1 MQDNF
6 FFREP
11 STKKKMLDILFIY
24 SKLNPDTGYRQGM
37 HEILAPILWVVEVDA
52 VDSTP
57 SASEHEAEQTQT
69 QAQTHDATRNETQTQ
84 TETENVGLMRNALDP
99 EYAEHDSFNLFCAVM
114 QTTKSFYEMG
124 QTKDS
129 SPIVARCRRIHEE
142 ILQTIDPDLANHL
155 QVIGVLPQ
163 VYLM

>member
-11 STKKKMLDILFIY
+11 TTKKNMLDILFIY

-52 VDSTP
+52 LNPTSESREDQIQPESTLLVRTVLN
-57 SASEHEAEQTQT
+57 SDYVE
-69 QAQTHDATRNETQTQ
+69 HDA
-84 TETENVGLMRNALDP
+84 
-99 EYAEHDSFNLFCAVM
+99 FNLFCAVM

-129 SPIVARCRRIHEE
+129 SPIVARCHRIHEE
-142 ILQTIDPDLANHL
+142 ILAAIDPDLADHL
-155 QVIGVLPQ
+155 QVVGVLPQ

>member
-11 STKKKMLDILFIY
+11 STKTKMLDILFIY

-37 HEILAPILWVVEVDA
+37 HEILAPLLWVVECDV
-52 VDSTP
+52 
-57 SASEHEAEQTQT
+57 
-69 QAQTHDATRNETQTQ
+69 
-84 TETENVGLMRNALDP
+84 LDP
-99 EYAEHDSFNLFCAVM
+99 ASIPKDDPETPEATELMQMVLDVDCVEHDSFNLFCAVM

-124 QTKDS
+124 QSKDS
-129 SPIVARCRRIHEE
+129 SPIIARCHRIHEE
-142 ILQTIDPDLANHL
+142 LLAKVDPDLANHL
-155 QVIGVLPQ
+155 QVIGILPQ

>member
-37 HEILAPILWVVEVDA
+37 HEILAPIIWVVECDA
-52 VDSTP
+52 LD
-57 SASEHEAEQTQT
+57 SASLPMDHQPQ
-69 QAQTHDATRNETQTQ
+69 NEGI
-84 TETENVGLMRNALDP
+84 ELMRMALNSD
-99 EYAEHDSFNLFCAVM
+99 YIEHDSFNLFCAVM

-129 SPIVARCRRIHEE
+129 SPIVARCHRIHEE
-142 ILQTIDPDLANHL
+142 ILAVVDSELANHL
-155 QVIGVLPQ
+155 QVIGILPQ

>member
-37 HEILAPILWVVEVDA
+37 HEILAPLIWVVECDA
-52 VDSTP
+52 LD
-57 SASEHEAEQTQT
+57 SASLLKDDEPQNKGIE
-69 QAQTHDATRNETQTQ
+69 
-84 TETENVGLMRNALDP
+84 LMRMALNSD
-99 EYAEHDSFNLFCAVM
+99 YIEHDSFNLFCAVM

-129 SPIVARCRRIHEE
+129 SPIVARCHRIHEE
-142 ILQTIDPDLANHL
+142 ILAIVDPELANHL
-155 QVIGVLPQ
+155 QVIGILPQ

>member
-11 STKKKMLDILFIY
+11 STKKKMLDVLFIY

-37 HEILAPILWVVEVDA
+37 HEILAPILWVVECDA
-52 VDSTP
+52 VDQTSVP
-57 SASEHEAEQTQT
+57 KDHQASAEG
-69 QAQTHDATRNETQTQ
+69 
-84 TETENVGLMRNALDP
+84 TELMQIALDVD
-99 EYAEHDSFNLFCAVM
+99 YVEHDSFNLFCAVM

-124 QTKDS
+124 QSKDS
-129 SPIVARCRRIHEE
+129 SPIVARCHRIHED
-142 ILQTIDPDLANHL
+142 LLATVDPNLANHL
-155 QVIGVLPQ
+155 QVIGILPQ

>member
-11 STKKKMLDILFIY
+11 STKKKMLDVLFIY

-37 HEILAPILWVVEVDA
+37 HEILAPILWVVECDA
-52 VDSTP
+52 VDQTSVP
-57 SASEHEAEQTQT
+57 KDHQASAEG
-69 QAQTHDATRNETQTQ
+69 
-84 TETENVGLMRNALDP
+84 TELMQIALDID
-99 EYAEHDSFNLFCAVM
+99 YVEHDSFNLFCAVM

-124 QTKDS
+124 QSKDS
-129 SPIVARCRRIHEE
+129 SPIVARCHRIHED
-142 ILQTIDPDLANHL
+142 LLATVDPNLANHL
-155 QVIGVLPQ
+155 QVIGILPQ

>member
-37 HEILAPILWVVEVDA
+37 HEILAPILWVVECDA
-52 VDSTP
+52 LDSAP
-57 SASEHEAEQTQT
+57 LPEDDQQQDEGI
-69 QAQTHDATRNETQTQ
+69 
-84 TETENVGLMRNALDP
+84 GLMRTALDF
-99 EYAEHDSFNLFCAVM
+99 EYVEHDSFNLFCAVM

-124 QTKDS
+124 HTKDS
-129 SPIVARCRRIHEE
+129 SPIVARCHRIHEE
-142 ILQTIDPDLANHL
+142 ILAVIDPELANHL
-155 QVIGVLPQ
+155 QFIGILPQ

>member
-37 HEILAPILWVVEVDA
+37 HEILAPIIWVVECDA
-52 VDSTP
+52 LD
-57 SASEHEAEQTQT
+57 SASLPMDHQPQ
-69 QAQTHDATRNETQTQ
+69 NEGI
-84 TETENVGLMRNALDP
+84 ELMRMALNSD
-99 EYAEHDSFNLFCAVM
+99 YIEHDSFNLFCAVM

-129 SPIVARCRRIHEE
+129 SPIVARCHRIHEE
-142 ILQTIDPDLANHL
+142 ILAIVDPELANHL
-155 QVIGVLPQ
+155 QVIGILPQ

>member
-1 MQDNF
+1 MQDNY

-37 HEILAPILWVVEVDA
+37 HEILAPILWVVECDA
-52 VDSTP
+52 AN
-57 SASEHEAEQTQT
+57 SASAFESDESQKEDLA
-69 QAQTHDATRNETQTQ
+69 
-84 TETENVGLMRNALDP
+84 LMLAALDFD
-99 EYAEHDSFNLFCAVM
+99 YIEHDSFNLFCAVM

-129 SPIVARCRRIHEE
+129 SPIVARCHRIHEE
-142 ILQTIDPDLANHL
+142 LLAVIDPDLANHL
-155 QVIGVLPQ
+155 QVIGILPQ

>member
-37 HEILAPILWVVEVDA
+37 HEILAPIIWVVECDA
-52 VDSTP
+52 LD
-57 SASEHEAEQTQT
+57 SASLPKDDEPQ
-69 QAQTHDATRNETQTQ
+69 NEGV
-84 TETENVGLMRNALDP
+84 ELMRMALNSD
-99 EYAEHDSFNLFCAVM
+99 YIEHDSFNLFCAVM

-129 SPIVARCRRIHEE
+129 SPIVARCHRIHEE
-142 ILQTIDPDLANHL
+142 ILAIVDPELANHL
-155 QVIGVLPQ
+155 QVIGILPQ

>member
-37 HEILAPILWVVEVDA
+37 HEILAPILWVVECDA
-52 VDSTP
+52 LD
-57 SASEHEAEQTQT
+57 SASLPDDNQQQSEGI
-69 QAQTHDATRNETQTQ
+69 
-84 TETENVGLMRNALDP
+84 GLMRMALDFGSV
-99 EYAEHDSFNLFCAVM
+99 EHDSFNLFCAVM

-124 QTKDS
+124 QANDS
-129 SPIVARCRRIHEE
+129 SPIVARCHRIHEE
-142 ILQTIDPDLANHL
+142 ILATIDPDLANHL
-155 QVIGVLPQ
+155 QVIGILPQ

>member
-37 HEILAPILWVVEVDA
+37 HEILAPILWVVECDA
-52 VDSTP
+52 LD
-57 SASEHEAEQTQT
+57 SASIPEHDQQ
-69 QAQTHDATRNETQTQ
+69 QNEDT
-84 TETENVGLMRNALDP
+84 GLMRTALDFDCV
-99 EYAEHDSFNLFCAVM
+99 EHDSFNLFCAIM
-114 QTTKSFYEMG
+114 QTMKSFYEMG
-124 QTKDS
+124 QNNDS
-129 SPIVARCRRIHEE
+129 SPIVARCHRIHEE
-142 ILQTIDPDLANHL
+142 ILAVIDPDLANHL
-155 QVIGVLPQ
+155 QVIGILPQ

>member
-37 HEILAPILWVVEVDA
+37 HEILAPIIWVVECDA
-52 VDSTP
+52 WD
-57 SASEHEAEQTQT
+57 SASLPKDDEPQ
-69 QAQTHDATRNETQTQ
+69 NEGI
-84 TETENVGLMRNALDP
+84 ELMRMALNSD
-99 EYAEHDSFNLFCAVM
+99 YIEHDSFNLFCAVM

-129 SPIVARCRRIHEE
+129 SPIVARCHRIHEE
-142 ILQTIDPDLANHL
+142 ILATIDPELANHL
-155 QVIGVLPQ
+155 QVIGILPQ

>member
-37 HEILAPILWVVEVDA
+37 HEILAPIIWVVECDA
-52 VDSTP
+52 LD
-57 SASEHEAEQTQT
+57 SASVPTDDQLQ
-69 QAQTHDATRNETQTQ
+69 NEGV
-84 TETENVGLMRNALDP
+84 ELMRMALTS
-99 EYAEHDSFNLFCAVM
+99 EYIEHDSFNLFCAVM

-124 QTKDS
+124 QSNDS
-129 SPIVARCRRIHEE
+129 SPIVARCHRIHEE
-142 ILQTIDPDLANHL
+142 ILAIIDPELANHL
-155 QVIGVLPQ
+155 QVVGILPQ

>member
-37 HEILAPILWVVEVDA
+37 HEILAPILWVVECD
-52 VDSTP
+52 
-57 SASEHEAEQTQT
+57 
-69 QAQTHDATRNETQTQ
+69 
-84 TETENVGLMRNALDP
+84 ALDP
-99 EYAEHDSFNLFCAVM
+99 ASLPKGNRSQSGDIELMHRALDFDYVEHDSFNLFCAVM

-129 SPIVARCRRIHEE
+129 SPIVARCHRIHEE
-142 ILQTIDPDLANHL
+142 ILAVIDPDLANHL
-155 QVIGVLPQ
+155 QVIGILPQ
-163 VYLM
+163 VYLMLV

>member
-37 HEILAPILWVVEVDA
+37 HEILAPILWVVECDA
-52 VDSTP
+52 LD
-57 SASEHEAEQTQT
+57 SASLPKDDHP
-69 QAQTHDATRNETQTQ
+69 Q
-84 TETENVGLMRNALDP
+84 TEGIELMRTALDFGH
-99 EYAEHDSFNLFCAVM
+99 AEHDSFNIFCAVM

-124 QTKDS
+124 QTNDS
-129 SPIVARCRRIHEE
+129 SPIVARCHRIHEE
-142 ILQTIDPDLANHL
+142 ILAVIDPELANHL
-155 QVIGVLPQ
+155 QVIGILPQ
-163 VYLM
+163 VYIM

>member
-37 HEILAPILWVVEVDA
+37 HEILAPIIWVVECDA
-52 VDSTP
+52 LD
-57 SASEHEAEQTQT
+57 SASLPKDDEPQ
-69 QAQTHDATRNETQTQ
+69 NEGI
-84 TETENVGLMRNALDP
+84 ELMRMALNSD
-99 EYAEHDSFNLFCAVM
+99 YIEHDSFNLFCAVM

-129 SPIVARCRRIHEE
+129 SPIVARCHRIHEE
-142 ILQTIDPDLANHL
+142 ILAIVDPELANHL
-155 QVIGVLPQ
+155 QVIGILPQ